1 MNKLVIVGRVTALE
15 DNGLYVNDNSETI
28 GVVIP
33 RNINL
38 GLKRVSVNDPVYIEA
53 TISKQMIIL
62 TKISKVD
69 ICHTAKK

>member
-15 DNGLYVNDNSETI
+15 DNGLYVNDNSEII

-33 RNINL
+33 RNIDL

-69 ICHTAKK
+69 ICHTEKK

>member
-38 GLKRVSVNDPVYIEA
+38 GLKRINVNDPVYIEA

>member
-1 MNKLVIVGRVTALE
+1 MNKLIIVGKVTSLE
-15 DNGLYVNDNSETI
+15 DNGLYVSDDKETI

-38 GLKRVSVNDPVYIEA
+38 GLKRINANDPVYIEA
-53 TISKQMIIL
+53 TIVKQMIIL

>member
-1 MNKLVIVGRVTALE
+1 MNKLVIVGRVIAIE

>member
-15 DNGLYVNDNSETI
+15 DNCLYVNDNKETI

-38 GLKRVSVNDPVYIEA
+38 GLKRVNINDPVYIEA
-53 TISKQMIIL
+53 TISKQTIIL

-69 ICHTAKK
+69 ICHTGKK

>member
-38 GLKRVSVNDPVYIEA
+38 GLKRINVNDPVYIEA

-69 ICHTAKK
+69 ICHTEKR

>member
-15 DNGLYVNDNSETI
+15 DNGLYVNDNKETI

-38 GLKRVSVNDPVYIEA
+38 GLKRVNINDPVYIEA

-69 ICHTAKK
+69 ICHTGKK

>member
-15 DNGLYVNDNSETI
+15 DNGLYVNDNSEII

-69 ICHTAKK
+69 ICHTEKK

>member
-1 MNKLVIVGRVTALE
+1 MNKLIIVGKVTSLE
-15 DNGLYVNDNSETI
+15 DNGLYVSDDKETI

-38 GLKRVSVNDPVYIEA
+38 GLKGISVNNPVYIEA
-53 TISKQMIIL
+53 TIAKHMIIL